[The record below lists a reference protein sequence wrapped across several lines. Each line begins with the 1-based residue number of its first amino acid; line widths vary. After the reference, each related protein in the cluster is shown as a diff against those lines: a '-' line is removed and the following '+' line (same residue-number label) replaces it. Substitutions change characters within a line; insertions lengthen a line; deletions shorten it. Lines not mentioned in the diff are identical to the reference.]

1 MVEIQGYAEDGFGAV
16 ADAFRANFDGVELGA
31 GFCLYVDGRK
41 VVDLTGGYAD
51 VERTRPYDDDSLQ
64 LVFSSTKGVAAI
76 CLAMLFEQGMLD
88 YEAKVASI
96 WPEFGAAGK
105 ENIPISW
112 PLSHR
117 AGLATVDNPPPIEE
131 VLKVQP
137 ILDALADQAPLWELD
152 GSHGYHAITYGWIAA
167 EILHRLTGVRM
178 NAWLQEHVV
187 APLGAEF
194 WMGLPEAQ
202 NHRVSLVRAG
212 APPADPVSL
221 DRLLAMFAPGAMGG
235 RALTLDMSMGLL
247 DANMSWNRPD
257 VWSSEI
263 PAVGGITNAASLARI
278 YAATVGEVD
287 GVRLFGDAT
296 RELVTTPVTAGID
309 KSLLLETK
317 FGMGFMLT
325 DGILPWIGPRTFGH
339 VGAGGSA
346 GYADPDLGIGFG
358 YVMNQMAPGILGD
371 ERSGALTAA
380 VRGCL

>member
-1 MVEIQGYAEDGFGAV
+1 MADIRGQVDDGFGAV
-16 ADAFRANFDGVELGA
+16 ADAFRANFEGVEHGA
-31 GFCLYVDGRK
+31 AFCLYVDGKK
-41 VVDLTGGYAD
+41 VVDLTGGFVDAAKMQHYSED
-51 VERTRPYDDDSLQ
+51 TLQ

-76 CLAMLFEQGMLD
+76 CLAMLHEQGVLD
-88 YEAKVASI
+88 FDATVASV
-96 WPEFGAAGK
+96 WPEFGSAGK
-105 ENIPISW
+105 GDIPISW

-117 AGLATVDNPPPIEE
+117 AGLATVEDPPPIEE

-137 ILDALADQAPLWELD
+137 ILDALAAQAPLWDLD

-167 EILHRLTGVRM
+167 EVLRRLTGARM
-178 NAWLQEHVV
+178 NDWLQEHVV
-187 APLGAEF
+187 EPLGAEF
-194 WMGLPEAQ
+194 WMGLPEEHH
-202 NHRVSLVRAG
+202 HRVSPMRVGPPPSDPAALERA
-212 APPADPVSL
+212 
-221 DRLLAMFAPGAMGG
+221 LAMFAPGGMGG
-235 RALTLDMSMGLL
+235 RALTLDMSMGMI

-263 PAVGGITNAASLARI
+263 PGAAGITNAASLARI
-278 YAATVGEVD
+278 YAATVSQVD

-296 RELVTTPVTAGID
+296 RELVATPVTSGVD

-325 DGILPWIGPRTFGH
+325 DETLPWIGPRTFGH

-358 YVMNQMAPGILGD
+358 YVMNQMAPGVLGD

-380 VRGCL
+380 VRSCL